1 MKSLQ
6 DFKTLVEEE
15 KSDYSKFDMLIRAG
29 LANKAQIARIHK
41 IMDKMQEERPQF
53 NNADR
58 EIMRN
63 LFNKMADLIANN
75 KQIFQKTRQAVR
87 EDVEQVEENAPDVT
101 NMPPFVLILKRKA
114 IRYYPNDTRVALYH
128 NQKLDKYFSIPY
140 GTGVDGV
147 IQAEEVEVNEGRYQ
161 SWSGPSHGHAY
172 GGSGFGRRERED
184 DEYHNEPPRRP
195 MYPANN
201 PTNKPQPK
209 PEVKKAKPTNEEN
222 EQVDEA
228 VMDTLHKIVAGKS
241 AQSVKFANGV
251 SRKVDHYTAS
261 AITQVH
267 KAVNDENKKKLAD
280 MVHKSPEHFEKVAKF
295 AFSKAK

>member
-15 KSDYSKFDMLIRAG
+15 KSDYSKFDMLVRAG
-29 LANKAQIARIHK
+29 LANKAQLARIHR
-41 IMDKMQEERPQF
+41 ILDKMTEERPQF

-63 LFNKMADLIANN
+63 LFNKMVDLISNN
-75 KQIFQKTRQAVR
+75 KQIYQKTRQAVR
-87 EDVEQVEENAPDVT
+87 EDVEQVNEVT
-101 NMPPFVLILKRKA
+101 VDNSDMPPFVLVLKRKA
-114 IRYYPNDTRVALYH
+114 IRYYPNETRVALYY

-140 GTGVDGV
+140 GSGVSGV
-147 IQAEEVEVNEGRYQ
+147 IQAEEVE
-161 SWSGPSHGHAY
+161 
-172 GGSGFGRRERED
+172 
-184 DEYHNEPPRRP
+184 
-195 MYPANN
+195 
-201 PTNKPQPK
+201 
-209 PEVKKAKPTNEEN
+209 
-222 EQVDEA
+222 QVEEA

-241 AQSVKFANGV
+241 AQSVKFANGQ

-267 KAVNDENKKKLAD
+267 KAVNDDNKKKLAD